1 MRGGENLET
10 RARSVSE
17 RLPGRQLSLTPL
29 RLDSFSINSL
39 SVDEWSLLD
48 WVFIELARSEQDS
61 RAVRYIEFTSES
73 TASGWMRSRSATRFL
88 TCTEGGGVQGVGRGG
103 ARRGGRGV
111 SGGEGSSVEGD
122 CRWHLVHLG
131 LYRVERNRNFWPQ
144 LRTVL
149 HVNIAIIL

>member
-103 ARRGGRGV
+103 ARGGSVGGRGV
-111 SGGEGSSVEGD
+111 QCGGG
-122 CRWHLVHLG
+122 CQWHLVHLG

-149 HVNIAIIL
+149 QVNIVIIL

>member
-103 ARRGGRGV
+103 ARGGSVGGRGGQWWGGV
-111 SGGEGSSVEGD
+111 GGTSSTSACTASNEIVISGPSFAPFCMS
-122 CRWHLVHLG
+122 
-131 LYRVERNRNFWPQ
+131 
-144 LRTVL
+144 T
-149 HVNIAIIL
+149 

>member
-1 MRGGENLET
+1 MRGRENLET

-88 TCTEGGGVQGVGRGG
+88 TCTEGGGVEGWAAEGAGG
-103 ARRGGRGV
+103 GQWG
-111 SGGEGSSVEGD
+111 GGEFSVCGGGSVAP
-122 CRWHLVHLG
+122 RPPRPVP
-131 LYRVERNRNFWPQ
+131 R
-144 LRTVL
+144 RTKS
-149 HVNIAIIL
+149 